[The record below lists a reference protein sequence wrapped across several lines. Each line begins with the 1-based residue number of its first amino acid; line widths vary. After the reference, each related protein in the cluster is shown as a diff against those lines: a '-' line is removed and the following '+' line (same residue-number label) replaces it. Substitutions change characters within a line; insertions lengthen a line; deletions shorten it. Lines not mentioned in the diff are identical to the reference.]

1 MNLRDV
7 ILEFNQHQDKHI
19 IPSCEMS
26 NFPIHGPLELHERMT
41 EFGLIHKQSAAKL
54 KQVPSLIDLFR

>member
-7 ILEFNQHQDKHI
+7 NLEFNQHQDKHI
-19 IPSCEMS
+19 TPSCEMS

-41 EFGLIHKQSAAKL
+41 EFRLIHK
-54 KQVPSLIDLFR
+54 